1 MGAGDQ
7 ILKNFLY
14 FNLLFGT
21 NWMLRWNLYFHVT
34 INRMPHNQM
43 LTKGKNYYNGYKIV
57 GALLLRVKIKVYLL
71 KLVKD
76 TDYVTISSNVPFQ
89 V

>member
-1 MGAGDQ
+1 
-7 ILKNFLY
+7 
-14 FNLLFGT
+14 
-21 NWMLRWNLYFHVT
+21 
-34 INRMPHNQM
+34 MPHNQM